1 MSFPRLSPARF
12 WTLVAM
18 LLVFALAASLRF
30 KRIDES
36 LTLDIKHFIEIA
48 EMLFTS
54 RNFDYYA
61 AVNGH
66 EFTYAHLPLF
76 PYLLAPVLG
85 VFRAVGL
92 EDLHAIKVIA
102 YAADFGAA
110 LCLYF
115 LVRRHGLARP
125 AALAVMTMW
134 LFSPRVIEA
143 SVGQAHVVSLAVMFM
158 FLALLWEK
166 TGWQAGLFWALAIVT
181 RTEFIF
187 LAGAAA
193 LFYARHRRD
202 QLPAF
207 LLGGAAVFGVIVLPF
222 IIRDFDA
229 LRWAVYGHLGE
240 RGDGLP
246 LFRAVFRVLGQ
257 PFPEFLTGPNDWFIR
272 LAVPVAVVVT
282 LFERDY
288 HRALLKV
295 AAVFVLSLMVVHS
308 RYLLM
313 PFALA
318 AVFATRP
325 GLIWYFF
332 AWYAIDAPNLLD
344 KEIQHLF
351 WLLIALALYFAEPIR
366 RFVER
371 RLPSSADLASPGVP
385 GAP

>member
-12 WTLVAM
+12 WTLLVM

-36 LTLDIKHFIEIA
+36 LTLDIKHFIEFA
-48 EMLFTS
+48 ETLFTG
-54 RNFDYYA
+54 RHLYYYSV
-61 AVNGH
+61 VNGH
-66 EFTYAHLPLF
+66 EFTYAHPPLL
-76 PYLLAPVLG
+76 PYLLAPILSI
-85 VFRAVGL
+85 FRAVGL
-92 EDLHAIKVIA
+92 EDLHAIKAIA
-102 YAADFGAA
+102 YAADFGAG

-115 LVRRHGLARP
+115 LVRRRGLARP
-125 AALAVMTMW
+125 AALAIMTMW

-143 SVGQAHVVSLAVMFM
+143 SVGQAHVASLAVLFIL
-158 FLALLWEK
+158 LALLRDK
-166 TGWQAGLFWALAIVT
+166 SGWQAGLFWALTVVT

-187 LAGAAA
+187 IAAA
-193 LFYARHRRD
+193 ATLFYSRHRRD

-207 LLGGAAVFGVIVLPF
+207 LLSGAAVFTVIVLPF
-222 IIRDFDA
+222 VIRDFDA
-229 LRWAVYGHLGE
+229 VRWAVYGHLGG

-246 LFRAVFRVLGQ
+246 LLRAFFGVLGQ
-257 PFPEFLTGPNDWFIR
+257 PFPDFLTGPNDWFIR
-272 LAVPVAVVVT
+272 LAVPAAV
-282 LFERDY
+282 LLSLLDRDY

-295 AAVFVLSLMVVHS
+295 AVIFVLSLMIVHS

-318 AVFATRP
+318 AVYATRP
-325 GLIWYFF
+325 NLIWYFF

-351 WLLIALALYFAEPIR
+351 WLLIALSLYFAEPVR

-371 RLPSSADLASPGVP
+371 RLPSSTDLPAPESPGA
-385 GAP
+385 G